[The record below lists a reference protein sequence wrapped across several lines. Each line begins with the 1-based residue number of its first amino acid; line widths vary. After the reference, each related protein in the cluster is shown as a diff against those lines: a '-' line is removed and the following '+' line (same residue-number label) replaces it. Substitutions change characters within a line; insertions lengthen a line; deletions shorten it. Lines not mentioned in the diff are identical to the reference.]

1 MKFRF
6 WHVVDKH
13 RWLGN
18 DVKNIEYVQ
27 LRGIKMFVLSAI
39 VVFSS
44 VKIAESVFS
53 SNDMSAKFKASS
65 QVRFLR
71 AHAEAQGSY
80 TWGF

>member
-1 MKFRF
+1 
-6 WHVVDKH
+6 
-13 RWLGN
+13 
-18 DVKNIEYVQ
+18 
-27 LRGIKMFVLSAI
+27 MFVLSAI